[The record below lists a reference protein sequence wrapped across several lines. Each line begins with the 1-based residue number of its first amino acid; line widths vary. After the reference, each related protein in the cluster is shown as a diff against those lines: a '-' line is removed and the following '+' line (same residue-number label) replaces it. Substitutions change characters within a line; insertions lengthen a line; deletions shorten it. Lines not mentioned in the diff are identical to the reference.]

1 MLTIGSIEN
10 NLINLL
16 IRTKISYYFHIFA
29 PANGSNFGF
38 MKEIRILDKKFKE
51 LLTEKDIQKRIGE
64 LARQVNNDLSG
75 KEVVFLGIL
84 NGAFLFAADLF
95 RRVDFPARISFVKLA
110 SYEGT
115 SSSGSIKE
123 LIGWNED
130 IKNKTIVIVEDI
142 VDTGNTLERIV
153 GELVIRK
160 ASEVRIATMLF
171 KPEAYTK
178 DIPLDYIGFEIPNDF
193 VVGYGLDYDG
203 FGRNLPSV
211 YALIQ

>member
-1 MLTIGSIEN
+1 M
-10 NLINLL
+10 L
-16 IRTKISYYFHIFA
+16 IRTKIRYYFHIFA
-29 PANGSNFGF
+29 PANRSNIGL
-38 MKEIRILDKKFKE
+38 MKEIRILDKKFRE
-51 LLTEKDIQKRIGE
+51 LITEKALQQRIEE
-64 LARQVNNDLSG
+64 LARQINNDLSG

-95 RRVDFPARISFVKLA
+95 RHVDFPARISFVKLA

-130 IKNKTIVIVEDI
+130 IKNKTIVVVEDI

-160 ASEVRIATMLF
+160 AFEVRIATMLY
-171 KPEAYTK
+171 KPAAYTK

-193 VVGYGLDYDG
+193 VVGYGLDYNG

-211 YALIQ
+211 YTLIY

>member
-1 MLTIGSIEN
+1 
-10 NLINLL
+10 
-16 IRTKISYYFHIFA
+16 
-29 PANGSNFGF
+29 

-51 LLTEKDIQKRIGE
+51 FLTEKVIQQRIEE
-64 LARQVNNDLSG
+64 LARQVNDDLAG

-95 RRVDFPARISFVKLA
+95 RRIDFPARISFIKLA
-110 SYEGT
+110 SYQGT
-115 SSSGSIKE
+115 SSQGLIKE

-130 IKNKTIVIVEDI
+130 IKNKTIVVVEDI

-153 GELVIRK
+153 DELVIRK
-160 ASEVRIATMLF
+160 ASEIRIAAMLY
-171 KPEAYTK
+171 KPAAYTK
-178 DIPLDYIGFEIPNDF
+178 NIPLDYIGFEIPNDF

-211 YALIQ
+211 YSLIQ

>member
-1 MLTIGSIEN
+1 
-10 NLINLL
+10 
-16 IRTKISYYFHIFA
+16 
-29 PANGSNFGF
+29 

-51 LLTEKDIQKRIGE
+51 LITEEALRQRIEE
-64 LARQVNNDLSG
+64 LAREVNNDLSG

-95 RRVDFPARISFVKLA
+95 RRINFPARISFIKIA
-110 SYEGT
+110 SYQGT
-115 SSSGSIKE
+115 TSQGLIKE

-130 IKNKTIVIVEDI
+130 INNKTIVVIEDI

-153 GELVIRK
+153 DELVIRK
-160 ASEVRIATMLF
+160 AAEVRICALLY

-178 DIPLDYIGFEIPNDF
+178 KIPLHYIGFEIPNDF
-193 VVGYGLDYDG
+193 VVGFGLDYDG

-211 YALIQ
+211 YKVIN